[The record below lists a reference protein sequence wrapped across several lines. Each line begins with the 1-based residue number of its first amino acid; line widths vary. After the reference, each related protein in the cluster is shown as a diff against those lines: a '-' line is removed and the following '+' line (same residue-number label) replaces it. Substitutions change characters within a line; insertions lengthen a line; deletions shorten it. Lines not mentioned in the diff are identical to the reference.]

1 MAQDVEGSRD
11 VLCKMIADVHRGD
24 QDEEDEC
31 KPCVICLDK
40 IEEICIA
47 IPCKHSNFDLQ
58 CLLIWLGQRPACPL
72 CQTAVTGVKYDIHAP
87 DGEKII
93 WIPTSPPAAK
103 KENIHGLRSRNRR
116 RSRQQAPR
124 SSHGDLDSALLRRRH
139 IYRHQLYSLR
149 VGSSRRTGYREV
161 TPRMIDRDEKL
172 LSRARR
178 WIRRELQVF
187 TFLNLPEAE
196 RQVDG
201 AVRIGNPEYLL
212 EYIVAVIRTV
222 DIKGSAGQAEMMLRD
237 FLGREYACLFLH
249 ELQSWLRS
257 PFETLREWD
266 AAVQYDESGI
276 S

>member
-1 MAQDVEGSRD
+1 M
-11 VLCKMIADVHRGD
+11 
-24 QDEEDEC
+24 
-31 KPCVICLDK
+31 
-40 IEEICIA
+40 
-47 IPCKHSNFDLQ
+47 
-58 CLLIWLGQRPACPL
+58 
-72 CQTAVTGVKYDIHAP
+72 
-87 DGEKII
+87 
-93 WIPTSPPAAK
+93 
-103 KENIHGLRSRNRR
+103 
-116 RSRQQAPR
+116 
-124 SSHGDLDSALLRRRH
+124 
-139 IYRHQLYSLR
+139 
-149 VGSSRRTGYREV
+149 
-161 TPRMIDRDEKL
+161 
-172 LSRARR
+172 
-178 WIRRELQVF
+178 
-187 TFLNLPEAE
+187 NLPESE